1 MPEMIKKK
9 WSLLDVALIVLLL
22 GVGIWLAYRIKVGI
36 NYHWNWS
43 AIPQYLLRFD
53 MGTGTWV
60 FNLLLQGLFTTIRL
74 SIWGTLLAVLLGTIM
89 GLCRISRILFLR
101 LFSRAYI
108 EFNRNLPPIVL
119 IFLFYYFVSTQ
130 VLGNLDIQGMME
142 SLPASWQA
150 IVGIVLSP
158 PSLFVPFLSA
168 LVTLGFFE
176 GAYIAEIIRSGIQ
189 SIEKEQWEAGRAI
202 GLTRRQLMRLVILP
216 LTIRKILPPLV
227 GQFVSTIKDSAIVS
241 VISVQELTFQGME
254 LMASTYLVFEIWITV
269 TVLYMILTVP
279 VSLSIQR
286 LEVHLRKNMY

>member
-1 MPEMIKKK
+1 MII
-9 WSLLDVALIVLLL
+9 LLCIAGLWLLRRIM
-22 GVGIWLAYRIKVGI
+22 VGID
-36 NYHWNWS
+36 YHWNWS

-53 MGTGTWV
+53 PEKKAWV
-60 FNLLLQGLFTTIRL
+60 VNILLRGLFTTIRL
-74 SIWGTLLAVLLGTIM
+74 SIWGTVLAVLLGIIM
-89 GLCRISRILFLR
+89 GLCRVSRILFLR
-101 LFSRAYI
+101 LVARAYI

-130 VLGNLDIQGMME
+130 VLGNLDVRGTVE
-142 SLPASWQA
+142 AFPATVQFAVKFCFS
-150 IVGIVLSP
+150 SP
-158 PSLFVPFLSA
+158 NLLVPFLSA
-168 LVTLGFFE
+168 LITLGFFE

-202 GLTRRQLMRLVILP
+202 GLSHRQLLRLVIFP
-216 LTIRKILPPLV
+216 LTIRKILPPLA

-269 TVLYMILTVP
+269 TVLYMALTVP

-286 LEVHLRKNMY
+286 IEARIRRNMY

>member
-1 MPEMIKKK
+1 M
-9 WSLLDVALIVLLL
+9 SLLDMFLMLSLLAA
-22 GVGIWLAYRIKVGI
+22 GMWLAYRIKVGI
-36 NYHWNWS
+36 DYHWNWY

-53 MGTGTWV
+53 PKKGAWV
-60 FNLLLQGLFTTIRL
+60 SNLLLQGLFTTIRL
-74 SIWGTLLAVLLGTIM
+74 SIWGTILAIVLGTIM

-101 LFSRAYI
+101 LISRTYT
-108 EFNRNLPPIVL
+108 EFNRNLPPIIL

-130 VLGNLDIQGMME
+130 VFANLDVQQLLQA
-142 SLPASWQA
+142 LPAGFQPL
-150 IVGIVLSP
+150 VRVLFSP
-158 PSLFVPFLSA
+158 PNLFVPFVSA

-202 GLTRRQLMRLVILP
+202 GLSRWQMMRLVIFP
-216 LTIRKILPPLV
+216 LTIRKILPPLA

-269 TVLYMILTVP
+269 TVLYMLLTVP

-286 LEVHLRKNMY
+286 LEVHLRKNIF

>member
-1 MPEMIKKK
+1 MII
-9 WSLLDVALIVLLL
+9 LLCIAGLWLLRRIM
-22 GVGIWLAYRIKVGI
+22 VGID
-36 NYHWNWS
+36 YHWNWS

-53 MGTGTWV
+53 PEKKAWV
-60 FNLLLQGLFTTIRL
+60 VNILLRGLFTTIRL
-74 SIWGTLLAVLLGTIM
+74 SIWGTVLAVLLGIIM
-89 GLCRISRILFLR
+89 GLCRVSRILFLR
-101 LFSRAYI
+101 LVARAYI

-130 VLGNLDIQGMME
+130 VLGNLDVRGTVE
-142 SLPASWQA
+142 AFPATVQFAVKFCFS
-150 IVGIVLSP
+150 SP
-158 PSLFVPFLSA
+158 NLLVPFLSA
-168 LVTLGFFE
+168 LITLGFFE

-202 GLTRRQLMRLVILP
+202 GLSHRQLLRLVIFP
-216 LTIRKILPPLV
+216 LTIRKILPPLA

-269 TVLYMILTVP
+269 TVLYMVLTVP

-286 LEVHLRKNMY
+286 IEARIRRNMY

>member
-1 MPEMIKKK
+1 MII
-9 WSLLDVALIVLLL
+9 LLCIAGLWLLRRIM
-22 GVGIWLAYRIKVGI
+22 VGID
-36 NYHWNWS
+36 YHWNWS

-53 MGTGTWV
+53 PEKKSWV
-60 FNLLLQGLFTTIRL
+60 VNILLRGLFTTIRL
-74 SIWGTLLAVLLGTIM
+74 SIWGTVLAVLLGIIM
-89 GLCRISRILFLR
+89 GLCRVSRILFLR
-101 LFSRAYI
+101 LVARAYI

-130 VLGNLDIQGMME
+130 VLGNLDVRGTVE
-142 SLPASWQA
+142 AFPATVQFAVKFCFS
-150 IVGIVLSP
+150 SP
-158 PSLFVPFLSA
+158 NLLVPFLSA
-168 LVTLGFFE
+168 LITLGFFE

-202 GLTRRQLMRLVILP
+202 GLSHRQLLRLVIFP
-216 LTIRKILPPLV
+216 LTIRKILPPLA

-269 TVLYMILTVP
+269 TVLYMVLTVP

-286 LEVHLRKNMY
+286 IEARIRRNMY

>member
-1 MPEMIKKK
+1 MKKK
-9 WSLLDVALIVLLL
+9 WSWLDITLVLLFL
-22 GVGIWLAYRIKVGI
+22 AAGIWLTYRIKVGI
-36 NYHWNWS
+36 DYHWNWS

-53 MGTGTWV
+53 PGKGTWV
-60 FNLLLQGLFTTIRL
+60 SNLLLQGLFATIRL
-74 SIWGTLLAVLLGTIM
+74 SVWGTLLAILLGTIM

-101 LFSRAYI
+101 LLSRAYI

-130 VLGNLDIQGMME
+130 VVGNLDFQGLLQ
-142 SLPASWQA
+142 SLPARFQSL
-150 IVGIVLSP
+150 VGIVFSP
-158 PSLFVPFLSA
+158 PSLFVPFVSA

-189 SIEKEQWEAGRAI
+189 SIEQEQWEAGRAI
-202 GLTRRQLMRLVILP
+202 GLSRWQLMRLVIFP
-216 LTIRKILPPLV
+216 LTIRKILPPLA

-269 TVLYMILTVP
+269 TVLYMVLTVP

-286 LEVHLRKNMY
+286 LEVRLRRNIF